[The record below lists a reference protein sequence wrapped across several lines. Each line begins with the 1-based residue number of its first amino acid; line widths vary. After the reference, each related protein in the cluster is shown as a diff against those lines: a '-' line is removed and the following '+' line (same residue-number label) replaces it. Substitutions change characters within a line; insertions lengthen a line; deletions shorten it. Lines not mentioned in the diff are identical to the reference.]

1 MKIKKI
7 CEYLSEIGILELKDL
22 NYFLK
27 IYSQIENNKCKREID
42 RLKICLFIYI
52 NSISKNDN
60 HLFKICRN
68 IIDSYLNT
76 QLVLKYKALNSFSN
90 IFKNKLKSLFNLF
103 FYKLNLFVLNKKK
116 SKFIVQPVYYRQ
128 NKLENHNKN
137 NINKS
142 KEEYKDYKG
151 KIRHKFNIN
160 DINND
165 PKDRI
170 TADDVRECTFAP
182 SINEYKPYK
191 ENKENTEQI
200 KSFTYYTPS
209 FNILAKIPD
218 NIKNIKNI
226 KNYNNENYY
235 LNNITDIERLKTYN
249 DNNNTNKYGNRK
261 SNSSSLDIHNYS
273 SQIKNDLNY
282 DNNNYYHKNNC
293 LYIINKDNNIN
304 KKRSKT
310 PRQQASLNTSEI
322 FNNFL
327 LKQNK
332 HVKDVERKI
341 MNLKLEE
348 RNKEEKECSF
358 SPEIH
363 SYNVHNRY
371 TGYLENLNNYY
382 NNNSKNRNSNLLTSH
397 YNSSSSNR
405 SNINIHNNNGICRKF
420 EGSLSPI
427 GDNFTKELYN
437 IGQSS
442 NSKKRINSVGQEFF
456 DKLSKENK
464 EKDIRIQDLRDKVM
478 NEIYTFSPKIEYN
491 DKYKI
496 KGSFEERQK
505 EYIQN
510 KKRLEN
516 KKDEDEKIY
525 IDEMNKMYMPKYKS
539 KNKDIINRLYD
550 KEIEKMKKDKKNDE
564 KKKRN
569 VINWNK
575 RYKESKDKNKN
586 KNKNKNNN
594 NFMNIYYFNKK
605 NKIIENKKDKDKIE
619 INNNELKKDNN
630 MEKKEENKE
639 MTLK

>member
-27 IYSQIENNKCKREID
+27 IYSEIENNKCKREID

-76 QLVLKYKALNSFSN
+76 QLVFKYKALNSFNN
-90 IFKNKLKSLFNLF
+90 IFKLKLKSLFNLF

-128 NKLENHNKN
+128 NKLENHNEN

-151 KIRHKFNIN
+151 KIKHKFNIN

-170 TADDVRECTFAP
+170 TVEDVRECTFAP
-182 SINEYKPYK
+182 CINEYKPYK

-218 NIKNIKNI
+218 NIKNIKN
-226 KNYNNENYY
+226 ENYY
-235 LNNITDIERLKTYN
+235 LNNIIDIERLKTYN
-249 DNNNTNKYGNRK
+249 GNNNNIINKYGNKKR
-261 SNSSSLDIHNYS
+261 NSSSLDIHNYS
-273 SQIKNDLNY
+273 SQIKNDLNF
-282 DNNNYYHKNNC
+282 DKNNYYHKNNC
-293 LYIINKDNNIN
+293 LYIINKENNIN

-310 PRQQASLNTSEI
+310 PRQQESLNTSEI

-363 SYNVHNRY
+363 SYNVHNRFS
-371 TGYLENLNNYY
+371 GYLENLNNYY
-382 NNNSKNRNSNLLTSH
+382 NNNSKNRNINLLTSH
-397 YNSSSSNR
+397 YNSSSSNK

-464 EKDIRIQDLRDKVM
+464 EKDKKIQDLRDKVM

-525 IDEMNKMYMPKYKS
+525 MDEMNKMYMPKYKR

-550 KEIEKMKKDKKNDE
+550 KEIEKIKKDKKNDE
-564 KKKRN
+564 KKKKN

-575 RYKESKDKNKN
+575 RYKESKYKNKN
-586 KNKNKNNN
+586 NNNN
-594 NFMNIYYFNKK
+594 NFMNIYDFIKN

-619 INNNELKKDNN
+619 SNNNELKKDNN
-630 MEKKEENKE
+630 IEKKDENKE
-639 MTLK
+639 FTLK

>member
-27 IYSQIENNKCKREID
+27 IYSEIENNKCKREID

-76 QLVLKYKALNSFSN
+76 QLVFKYKALNSFNN
-90 IFKNKLKSLFNLF
+90 IFKLKLKSLFNLF

-151 KIRHKFNIN
+151 KIKHKFNIN

-170 TADDVRECTFAP
+170 TVEDVRECTFAP
-182 SINEYKPYK
+182 CINEYKPYK

-218 NIKNIKNI
+218 NIKNIKN
-226 KNYNNENYY
+226 ENYY
-235 LNNITDIERLKTYN
+235 LNNIIDIERLKTYN
-249 DNNNTNKYGNRK
+249 GNNNNIINKYGNKKR
-261 SNSSSLDIHNYS
+261 NSSSLDIHNYS
-273 SQIKNDLNY
+273 SQIKNDLNF
-282 DNNNYYHKNNC
+282 DKNNYYHKNNC
-293 LYIINKDNNIN
+293 LYIINKENNIN

-310 PRQQASLNTSEI
+310 PRQQESLNTSEI

-363 SYNVHNRY
+363 SYNVHNRFS
-371 TGYLENLNNYY
+371 GYLENLNNYY
-382 NNNSKNRNSNLLTSH
+382 NNNSKNRNINLLTSH
-397 YNSSSSNR
+397 YNSSSSNK

-464 EKDIRIQDLRDKVM
+464 EKDKKIQDLRDKVM

-525 IDEMNKMYMPKYKS
+525 MDEMNKMYMPKYKS

-550 KEIEKMKKDKKNDE
+550 KEIDKIKKDKKNDE
-564 KKKRN
+564 KKKKN

-575 RYKESKDKNKN
+575 RYKESKYKNKN
-586 KNKNKNNN
+586 NNNN
-594 NFMNIYYFNKK
+594 NFMNIYDFIKK

-619 INNNELKKDNN
+619 SNNNELKKDNN
-630 MEKKEENKE
+630 IEKKDENKE
-639 MTLK
+639 FTLK

>member
-27 IYSQIENNKCKREID
+27 IYSEIENNKCKREID

-76 QLVLKYKALNSFSN
+76 QLVFKYKALNSFNN
-90 IFKNKLKSLFNLF
+90 IFKLKLKSLFNLF

-151 KIRHKFNIN
+151 KIKHKFNIN

-170 TADDVRECTFAP
+170 TVEDVRECTFAP
-182 SINEYKPYK
+182 CINEYKPYK

-218 NIKNIKNI
+218 NIKNIKN
-226 KNYNNENYY
+226 ENYY
-235 LNNITDIERLKTYN
+235 LNNIIDIERLKTYN
-249 DNNNTNKYGNRK
+249 GNNNNIINKYGNKKR
-261 SNSSSLDIHNYS
+261 NSSSLDIHNYS
-273 SQIKNDLNY
+273 SQIKNDLNF

-293 LYIINKDNNIN
+293 LYIINKENNIN

-310 PRQQASLNTSEI
+310 PRQQESLNTSEI

-363 SYNVHNRY
+363 SYNVHNRFS
-371 TGYLENLNNYY
+371 GYLENLNNYY
-382 NNNSKNRNSNLLTSH
+382 NNNSKNRNINLLTSH
-397 YNSSSSNR
+397 YNSSSSNK

-456 DKLSKENK
+456 DKLSRENK
-464 EKDIRIQDLRDKVM
+464 EKDKKIQDLRDKVM

-525 IDEMNKMYMPKYKS
+525 MDEMNKMYMPKYKS

-550 KEIEKMKKDKKNDE
+550 KEIDKIKKDKTNDE
-564 KKKRN
+564 KKKKN

-575 RYKESKDKNKN
+575 RYKESKYKNKN
-586 KNKNKNNN
+586 NNNN
-594 NFMNIYYFNKK
+594 NFMNIYDFIKK

-619 INNNELKKDNN
+619 SNNNELKKDNN
-630 MEKKEENKE
+630 IEKKDENKE
-639 MTLK
+639 FTLK